1 MTRYARPTGFLDQQ
15 AHLDTG
21 GEAMLDLIVSGISLS
36 VGSRKLTVD
45 LNDKAVWRLFE
56 QSAVVANAAI
66 DIDSLNR

>member
-1 MTRYARPTGFLDQQ
+1 
-15 AHLDTG
+15 
-21 GEAMLDLIVSGISLS
+21 MLDLIVSGISLS